1 MSMLAAVPPCQ
12 STFHFFSKGGQFSAS
27 SAFVGASL
35 ATSTFVVLTF
45 SFSEGA
51 SFATSFHVSYSF
63 PTKGRPFSASC
74 LSFSFSPH
82 RTDFDWCWAIR
93 SFAHIGHMST
103 LAVFRDHSLRVSHAS
118 SILTFNLS
126 CCCSGPVV
134 LFNSANMI
142 ESGSCV

>member
-93 SFAHIGHMST
+93 SFAHIGHMSIWQYSVIT
-103 LAVFRDHSLRVSHAS
+103 LSECHTRPVFSCSSSAAVAVVQSF
-118 SILTFNLS
+118 
-126 CCCSGPVV
+126 CST
-134 LFNSANMI
+134 AQT
-142 ESGSCV
+142 

>member
-1 MSMLAAVPPCQ
+1 MSMLAAVPTCQ
-12 STFHFFSKGGQFSAS
+12 SILHFFSKGGQFSAS

-74 LSFSFSPH
+74 LSFPF
-82 RTDFDWCWAIR
+82 R
-93 SFAHIGHMST
+93 HIAPISIGAGP
-103 LAVFRDHSLRVSHAS
+103 LAVL
-118 SILTFNLS
+118 LTLVTCLLWQYSVNTPSECHTRPVFS
-126 CCCSGPVV
+126 RSTSAAVAVVQSFCST
-134 LFNSANMI
+134 AQT
-142 ESGSCV
+142 